1 MFLHIYEP
9 STGVTLVSRRL
20 APQEILDCEAFAHE
34 WARQTYYELAPSDGY
49 IPAGCGDIR
58 VEIRQRKND
67 SVCIWAGEDYFL
79 NHDID
84 F

>member
-9 STGVTLVSRRL
+9 STNTVLVQRRI
-20 APQEILDCEAFAHE
+20 APNEKLDCYAFAHE

-58 VEIRQRKND
+58 VEIRRAKRD
-67 SVCIWAGEDYFL
+67 DVCIWDGEDYFL
-79 NHDID
+79 NTDIN